1 MSPGAILVTFAVVVV
16 GASLIIALLFHF
28 WPRYGSVDAA
38 IDEADHA
45 FEELEKATSAH

>member
-1 MSPGAILVTFAVVVV
+1 MSPGAVLVTFAVVMV

-38 IDEADHA
+38 LEEADHA
-45 FEELEKATSAH
+45 FEELEKATAEH